1 MEDKKKSL
9 PTIEQVGQG
18 LFDFALE
25 RDDIKWLLARLQIKG
40 GVKPATVEY
49 ELQILKIIGV
59 GWSIAYLIKA
69 HPWKTPLQ
77 DVYWQSIWQ
86 FAQNLST
93 TTELMIG
100 QDVDYFQV
108 LKERLDGYV
117 ATLENNP
124 GAQEP
129 VQFIG
134 PAFALNCG
142 DREDL
147 MLAMTGS
154 KIFASVLSQVKSYL
168 TALELC

>member
-1 MEDKKKSL
+1 MISINQFMEIDLRVATIISAERVPETDKLMKIVLTLAGEVSVL
-9 PTIEQVGQG
+9 RER
-18 LFDFALE
+18 LDALE
-25 RDDIKWLLARLQIKG
+25 RVLEADG
-40 GVKPATVEY
+40 GFRRE
-49 ELQILKIIGV
+49 
-59 GWSIAYLIKA
+59 
-69 HPWKTPLQ
+69 
-77 DVYWQSIWQ
+77 D
-86 FAQNLST
+86 
-93 TTELMIG
+93 
-100 QDVDYFQV
+100 
-108 LKERLDGYV
+108 LDGYV